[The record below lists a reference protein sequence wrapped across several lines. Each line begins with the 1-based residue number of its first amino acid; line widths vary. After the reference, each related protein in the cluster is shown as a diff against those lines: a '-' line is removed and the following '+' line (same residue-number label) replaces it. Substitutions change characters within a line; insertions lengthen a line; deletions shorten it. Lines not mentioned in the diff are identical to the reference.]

1 MTMVEMK
8 VKTRMD
14 AKRVV
19 KAAQT
24 GSIKS
29 LGHAGGAIRMT
40 AKRSIKRSKTESPE
54 GSPPHTRKGQL
65 RRAILYAVEKDK
77 QSVVVGPDV
86 SIVSTAGTA
95 HEFGGRFR
103 GEQYPRRPFMGPA
116 LEKTKERLPRMWAG
130 SVRS

>member
-40 AKRSIKRSKTESPE
+40 AKRSIRRSKSESQE
-54 GSPPHTRKGQL
+54 GTPPHTRKGQL

-116 LEKTKERLPRMWAG
+116 LEKTKERLPKMWAG

>member
-1 MTMVEMK
+1 MIGVK

-14 AKRVV
+14 GKRVV
-19 KAAQT
+19 KAAQA

-29 LGHAGGAIRMT
+29 LGHAGGALRMT
-40 AKRSIKRSKTESPE
+40 AKRSIKRAKAGSPE
-54 GSPPHTRKGQL
+54 GTPPHTRKGQL
-65 RRAILYAVEKDK
+65 RRAILYAVEKSK

-103 GEQYPRRPFMGPA
+103 GERYPKRPFMGPA
-116 LEKTKERLPRMWAG
+116 LQKTKDRLPKMWAG
-130 SVRS
+130 SVKS